1 MLGLGRHLLT
11 LLGKALQVTTSFPT
25 WASLRVLQAGNPG
38 NQNPKVQVPQKSRIN
53 PLPRPLLLSS
63 CAALVLSILLRE
75 NVTCVSATYMSLK
88 HSAVWSYYPLLP
100 SPHKWGARVTPHTS
114 KDYGGGLMFPR
125 VTFRSAFFLLLVLEL
140 LLVALGFTSYSRAAL
155 FLYHVPHQTTPLLLC
170 SPKGQLPKAVHAA
183 HFTEGVEL
191 EGGVQAGSC
200 IVK

>member
-1 MLGLGRHLLT
+1 
-11 LLGKALQVTTSFPT
+11 
-25 WASLRVLQAGNPG
+25 
-38 NQNPKVQVPQKSRIN
+38 
-53 PLPRPLLLSS
+53 
-63 CAALVLSILLRE
+63 
-75 NVTCVSATYMSLK
+75 
-88 HSAVWSYYPLLP
+88 
-100 SPHKWGARVTPHTS
+100 
-114 KDYGGGLMFPR
+114 MFPR